1 MKVNPDPKLWI
12 EMVEKHNIT
21 IWNTV
26 PAFMEIIVNHC
37 DQTRRLLPA
46 SLRLVMMSG
55 DWIPP
60 TLPERI
66 HSMTANKEG
75 IRVISLGGATE
86 AAIWSNMFE
95 VKKDWHPS
103 HHGWSCIPYG
113 QPLRNQTMYIL
124 NDETME
130 HCEPWVTGVIY
141 IGGAGVALGY
151 FNDPTRTSK
160 QFIIHPRTGEY
171 LFRTGDLGRLRPG
184 TNGISLLEILGREDT
199 QVKVNGYRIELGEIE
214 KLAMEDNRV
223 LNCCAV
229 VSESRST
236 PQLVLFVILNNQD
249 ASCTAGNATGNNI
262 EHSLKQA
269 LLGRFN

>member
-1 MKVNPDPKLWI
+1 
-12 EMVEKHNIT
+12 
-21 IWNTV
+21 
-26 PAFMEIIVNHC
+26 
-37 DQTRRLLPA
+37 
-46 SLRLVMMSG
+46 
-55 DWIPP
+55 
-60 TLPERI
+60 
-66 HSMTANKEG
+66 
-75 IRVISLGGATE
+75 
-86 AAIWSNMFE
+86 
-95 VKKDWHPS
+95 
-103 HHGWSCIPYG
+103 
-113 QPLRNQTMYIL
+113 
-124 NDETME
+124 ME

-236 PQLVLFVILNNQD
+236 PQLVLFVTRDQLLPATEKSTADVKIVKKWEDVYDTVYESSANEGKFAGWSSSFDGNRIPFDEMQEWLN
-249 ASCTAGNATGNNI
+249 CTLESIRGVIAFMKNV
-262 EHSLKQA
+262 
-269 LLGRFN
+269 